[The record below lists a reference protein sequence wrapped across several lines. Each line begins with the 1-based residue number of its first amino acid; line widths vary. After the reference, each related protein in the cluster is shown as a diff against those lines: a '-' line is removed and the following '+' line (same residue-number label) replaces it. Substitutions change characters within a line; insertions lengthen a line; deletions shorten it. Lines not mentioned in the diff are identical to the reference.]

1 MLKNEKGIWGGM
13 EKVRAFQVEGTPSA
27 QSGEGQGAPS
37 LKLGLGWVQVTV
49 SHGAAGEG
57 DFFENWS
64 FGECTSAL
72 GASSVM
78 RYDDLWGGRNELY
91 LPRGHAQRA
100 WVAGLSVPTSAREC
114 QLWRAGSILVVPEF
128 QMLGLSSPAAFYEAS
143 VVLQ

>member
-1 MLKNEKGIWGGM
+1 MRKGFGEERRRLGHSRWK
-13 EKVRAFQVEGTPSA
+13 EHLQH
-27 QSGEGQGAPS
+27 SGEGQGAPS
-37 LKLGLGWVQVTV
+37 LKLDLGWVQVTG